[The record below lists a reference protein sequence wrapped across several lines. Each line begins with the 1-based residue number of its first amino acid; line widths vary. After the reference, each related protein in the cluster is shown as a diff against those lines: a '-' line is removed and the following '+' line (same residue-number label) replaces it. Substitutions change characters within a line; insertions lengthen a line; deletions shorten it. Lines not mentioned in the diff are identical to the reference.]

1 VIGGLKEVG
10 GARRVEM
17 DVVVVLD
24 EEAVVDGLT
33 LLRRG
38 PCGLGW
44 GTWFLWVEL
53 DVDRSGREME
63 GILGT
68 WAAGALLTGW

>member
-1 VIGGLKEVG
+1 MIGGLKEVG

-17 DVVVVLD
+17 DVVVVLE

-38 PCGLGW
+38 PFGLGW
-44 GTWFLWVEL
+44 GTWFLWVEG
-53 DVDRSGREME
+53 DTDRSGR
-63 GILGT
+63 GRGGLF
-68 WAAGALLTGW
+68 GA